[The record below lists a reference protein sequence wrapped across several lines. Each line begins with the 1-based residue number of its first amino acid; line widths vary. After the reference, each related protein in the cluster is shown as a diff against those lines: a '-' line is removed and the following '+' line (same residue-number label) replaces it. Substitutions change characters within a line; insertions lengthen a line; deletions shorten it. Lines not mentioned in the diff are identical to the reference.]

1 MGKKLMS
8 SLEGYHSL
16 WPRRILVIFSSLV
29 LFFLTAPLIILII
42 QSFTNESYLS
52 FPPPTY
58 GTRWYTEVIYSE
70 DWQNATFLSLTLALI
85 VTPLSLKIRISSQL
99 I

>member
-8 SLEGYHSL
+8 NLEGYRSL

-29 LFFLTAPLIILII
+29 LFFLTAPLVILII

-52 FPPPTY
+52 FPPP
-58 GTRWYTEVIYSE
+58 
-70 DWQNATFLSLTLALI
+70 
-85 VTPLSLKIRISSQL
+85 
-99 I
+99 

>member
-8 SLEGYHSL
+8 NLEGYRSL

-29 LFFLTAPLIILII
+29 LFFLTAPLVILII

-52 FPPPTY
+52 FPPLHM
-58 GTRWYTEVIYSE
+58 GLGGI
-70 DWQNATFLSLTLALI
+70 Q
-85 VTPLSLKIRISSQL
+85 K
-99 I
+99 